1 LLDFFHGCSLCA
13 GGRLTVSCGVVRRL
27 AEVARE
33 SGAAL
38 RYTSA
43 MSATADILLTTINAR
58 YVHAALG
65 LRYLAA
71 NMGGLQTRTRIVE
84 FVLGQRAFEIVEDLL
99 ALHPRIIGIGV
110 YIWNVEEST
119 RVVALLKKIAPQV
132 TVIVGGPEVSYETTE
147 QRICALAD
155 YVVTGWGD
163 VTFPQLAHDI
173 IHGAAPGQKIVAGVQ
188 PPLAQLALPY
198 AQYTDEDI
206 AKRFIYVEASR
217 GCPFKCEFCL
227 SALDKTA
234 WPFELDA
241 FMAEIEK
248 LYDRGARNFRFVDR
262 TFNLK
267 VAASQ
272 RILEFFLA
280 RMDGN
285 LFLHFELIPD
295 HLPDKLKETIAKFPP
310 GALHF
315 EIGIQT
321 FNPEVQARISRRQD
335 DAQAE
340 QNIRWLREQ
349 SPALIHVDL
358 IAGLP
363 GEDLA
368 SFGRGFDRLHGLRPH
383 EIQVGILKRLR
394 GAPIDRHTETHQL
407 RYNPDPPYNVLATDC
422 ITFADMQRVSRFAR
436 YWDLVGNSGRFRQ
449 TLPLLLGAVPFDSF
463 MRFADW
469 LYGRTHKTHEFA
481 FERLC
486 EFLHVYL
493 SQVAGVDAA
502 KTTAA
507 VIEDY
512 EASGARGR
520 LALMDAG
527 VRPRDAQNAT
537 ARARMRQARHVTV

>member
-1 LLDFFHGCSLCA
+1 MPAPAELP
-13 GGRLTVSCGVVRRL
+13 TMVS
-27 AEVARE
+27 
-33 SGAAL
+33 
-38 RYTSA
+38 
-43 MSATADILLTTINAR
+43 DIAPDIVLTTLNAR

-71 NMGGLQTRTRIVE
+71 NMGDLQPRTRIVE

-99 ALHPRIIGIGV
+99 ALNPRIIGIGV
-110 YIWNVEEST
+110 YIWNVDECT
-119 RVVALLKKIAPQV
+119 RVVVLLKKIAPHV
-132 TVIVGGPEVSYETTE
+132 TVVLGGPEVSHETNE

-155 YVVTGWGD
+155 HVITGWGD
-163 VTFPQLAHDI
+163 VTFPKLAAQI
-173 IHGAAPGQKIVAGVQ
+173 INGEAPPAKIIPGEQ
-188 PPLAQLALPY
+188 PPLSQLTLPY
-198 AQYTDEDI
+198 SQYTDGDI
-206 AKRFIYVEASR
+206 ARRFIYVEASR

-234 WPFELDA
+234 WPFVLDA
-241 FMAEIEK
+241 FMAELEK
-248 LYDRGARNFRFVDR
+248 LYNRGARNFRFVDR

-295 HLPDKLKETIAKFPP
+295 HLPEKLKETILKFPL

-335 DAQAE
+335 DAEAE
-340 QNIRWLREQ
+340 KNIRWLREV

-368 SFGRGFDRLHGLRPH
+368 SFGRGFDRLHAMKPH

-394 GAPIDRHTETHQL
+394 GAPIDRHTGTHQL
-407 RYNPDPPYNVLATDC
+407 RYNPDAPYNVLATDC
-422 ITFADMQRVSRFAR
+422 ISFNDMQRVSRFAR
-436 YWDLVGNSGRFRQ
+436 FWDLVGNSGRFRQ
-449 TLPLLLGAVPFDSF
+449 ALPLLLGEAPFEHF

-469 LYGRTHKTHEFA
+469 LYARTHKTHEFA

-486 EFLHVYL
+486 EFMHVYL
-493 SQVAGVDAA
+493 SEVLCVNAA
-502 KTTAA
+502 EAAAA
-507 VIEDY
+507 VVADY

-520 LALMDAG
+520 LAFMDSG
-527 VRPRDAQNAT
+527 VRPDGTHNRDSAT
-537 ARARMRQARHVTV
+537 ARARMRQARHITA

>member
-1 LLDFFHGCSLCA
+1 MP
-13 GGRLTVSCGVVRRL
+13 
-27 AEVARE
+27 E
-33 SGAAL
+33 
-38 RYTSA
+38 TSE
-43 MSATADILLTTINAR
+43 IVLTTINAR

-71 NMGGLQTRTRIVE
+71 NMGELAPRTRIIE

-99 ALHPRIIGIGV
+99 ALNPRIIGIGV
-110 YIWNVEEST
+110 YIWNVDECT
-119 RVVALLKKIAPQV
+119 RVVALLKKIAPHI
-132 TVIVGGPEVSYETTE
+132 TVVLGGPEVSYETGE

-155 YVVTGWGD
+155 YVITGWGD
-163 VTFPQLAHDI
+163 VTFAKLAREI
-173 IHGAAPGQKIVAGVQ
+173 LQGERPAGKVIKGEQ
-188 PPLAQLALPY
+188 PPLTQLNMPY

-241 FMAEIEK
+241 FMAELKK

-267 VAASQ
+267 VTVSE
-272 RILEFFLA
+272 RILNFFLE
-280 RMDGN
+280 RMDDN
-285 LFLHFELIPD
+285 LFMHFELIPD
-295 HLPDKLKETIAKFPP
+295 HLPDKLKASILKFPP

-321 FNPEVQARISRRQD
+321 FNPVVQTLISRRQD
-335 DAQAE
+335 DVQAE
-340 QNIRWLREQ
+340 KNIRWLREE

-368 SFGRGFDRLHGLRPH
+368 SFGRGFDRLHALNPH

-394 GAPIDRHTETHQL
+394 GAPIERHTDAHQL
-407 RYNPDPPYNVLATDC
+407 RFNPDPPYNVLATDC
-422 ITFADMQRVSRFAR
+422 ITFVDMQRITRFAR
-436 YWDLVGNSGRFRQ
+436 FWDLVGNSGRFHQ
-449 TLPLLLGAVPFDSF
+449 ALPLLLGDAPFDHW

-469 LYGRTHKTHEFA
+469 LYSKTHKTHEFA

-486 EFLHVYL
+486 EFMHMHLTQVY
-493 SQVAGVDAA
+493 SVEAGVAS
-502 KTTAA
+502 AA
-507 VIEDY
+507 VLADY

-520 LALMDAG
+520 LAFMAEG
-527 VRPRDAQNAT
+527 VRARDAQSAT
-537 ARARMRQARHVTV
+537 ARARMRQARHITA

>member
-1 LLDFFHGCSLCA
+1 MP
-13 GGRLTVSCGVVRRL
+13 
-27 AEVARE
+27 
-33 SGAAL
+33 
-38 RYTSA
+38 YTSA
-43 MSATADILLTTINAR
+43 AASDIVLTTINAR

-71 NMGGLQTRTRIVE
+71 NMGELQSRTRIVE

-99 ALHPRIIGIGV
+99 ALQPRIIGIGV
-110 YIWNVEEST
+110 YIWNVDEST
-119 RVVALLKKIAPQV
+119 RVVALLKKVAPHV
-132 TVIVGGPEVSYETTE
+132 VVILGGPEVSYETNE

-155 YVVTGWGD
+155 YVITGWGD
-163 VTFPQLAHDI
+163 VTFPKLAAEIMRGEVAD
-173 IHGAAPGQKIVAGVQ
+173 QKVHKVIKGVQ
-188 PPLAQLALPY
+188 PPLAEITLPY
-198 AQYTDEDI
+198 AHYTDEDI

-241 FMAEIEK
+241 FMAEIET
-248 LYDRGARNFRFVDR
+248 LYNRGARNFRFVDR

-267 VAASQ
+267 VAVSE

-280 RMDGN
+280 RMDDN
-285 LFLHFELIPD
+285 LFMHFELIPD
-295 HLPDKLKETIAKFPP
+295 HLPDKLKETIVKFPQ

-321 FNPEVQARISRRQD
+321 FNPEVQTLISRRQD
-335 DAQAE
+335 DTQAE
-340 QNIRWLREQ
+340 KNIRWLREE

-368 SFGRGFDRLHGLRPH
+368 SFGRGFDRLHALQPH

-394 GAPIDRHTETHQL
+394 GAPIERHTDAHQL
-407 RYNPDPPYNVLATDC
+407 RFNPDPPYNVLATDC
-422 ITFADMQRVSRFAR
+422 IPFNDMQRISRFAR
-436 YWDLVGNSGRFRQ
+436 FWDLVGNSGRFHQ
-449 TLPLLLGAVPFDSF
+449 ALPLLLGAAPFDNF

-469 LYGRTHKTHEFA
+469 LYAQTHKTHEFA

-486 EFLHVYL
+486 EFMHVHL
-493 SQVAGVDAA
+493 TQVCGVEVTVA
-502 KTTAA
+502 TAA
-507 VIEDY
+507 VLTDY

-520 LALMDAG
+520 LAFMDAG

-537 ARARMRQARHVTV
+537 ARARMRQARHVTA

>member
-1 LLDFFHGCSLCA
+1 M
-13 GGRLTVSCGVVRRL
+13 T
-27 AEVARE
+27 
-33 SGAAL
+33 
-38 RYTSA
+38 
-43 MSATADILLTTINAR
+43 DIVLTTINAR

-71 NMGGLQTRTRIVE
+71 NMGELQSRTRIVE

-99 ALHPRIIGIGV
+99 ALNPRIIGIGV
-110 YIWNVEEST
+110 YIWNVDECT
-119 RVVALLKKIAPQV
+119 RVVALLKKVAPHV
-132 TVIVGGPEVSYETTE
+132 TVVLGGPEVSYETGD

-155 YVVTGWGD
+155 YVITGWGD
-163 VTFPQLAHDI
+163 VTFPKLAFEI
-173 IHGAAPGQKIVAGVQ
+173 MAGNVAQSKVIAGEQ
-188 PPLAQLALPY
+188 PPLARLTLPY

-241 FMAEIEK
+241 FMGEIEK
-248 LYDRGARNFRFVDR
+248 LYVRGARNFRFVDR

-267 VAASQ
+267 IAVSE

-280 RMDGN
+280 RMDNN

-295 HLPDKLKETIAKFPP
+295 HLPDKLKETILKFPP

-321 FNPEVQARISRRQD
+321 FNPDVQTRISRRQD

-340 QNIRWLREQ
+340 KNIRWLREV

-363 GEDLA
+363 GEDIA
-368 SFGRGFDRLHGLRPH
+368 SFGRGFDRLHALKPH

-394 GAPIDRHTETHQL
+394 GAPIDRHTEVHQL
-407 RYNPDPPYNVLATDC
+407 RFNPDPPYNVLATDC
-422 ITFADMQRVSRFAR
+422 ITFNDMQRISRFAR
-436 YWDLVGNSGRFRQ
+436 FWDLVGNSGRFHQ
-449 TLPLLLGAVPFDSF
+449 ALPLLLGDAPFDNF

-486 EFLHVYL
+486 EFLQVYL
-493 SQVAGVDAA
+493 TGVSCVNTDAA
-502 KTTAA
+502 TAA
-507 VIEDY
+507 VLADY

-520 LALMDAG
+520 LAFMDAG
-527 VRPRDAQNAT
+527 VRTRDAQSAT
-537 ARARMRQARHVTV
+537 ARARMRQARHVTA

>member
-1 LLDFFHGCSLCA
+1 M
-13 GGRLTVSCGVVRRL
+13 T
-27 AEVARE
+27 
-33 SGAAL
+33 
-38 RYTSA
+38 
-43 MSATADILLTTINAR
+43 DIVLTTINAR

-71 NMGGLQTRTRIVE
+71 NMGELQSRTRIVE

-99 ALHPRIIGIGV
+99 ALNPRIIGIGV
-110 YIWNVEEST
+110 YIWNVDECT
-119 RVVALLKKIAPQV
+119 RVVALLKKVAPHV
-132 TVIVGGPEVSYETTE
+132 TVVLGGPEVSYETGD

-155 YVVTGWGD
+155 YVITGWGD
-163 VTFPQLAHDI
+163 VTFPKLAFEI
-173 IHGAAPGQKIVAGVQ
+173 MAGNVPQGKVIAGEQ
-188 PPLAQLALPY
+188 PPLAQLTLPY

-241 FMAEIEK
+241 FMGEIEK
-248 LYDRGARNFRFVDR
+248 LYVRGARNFRFVDR

-267 VAASQ
+267 IAVSE

-280 RMDGN
+280 RMDNN

-295 HLPDKLKETIAKFPP
+295 HLPDKLKETILKFPP

-321 FNPEVQARISRRQD
+321 FNPDVQTRISRRQD

-340 QNIRWLREQ
+340 KNIRWLRGV

-363 GEDLA
+363 GEDIA
-368 SFGRGFDRLHGLRPH
+368 SFGRGFDRLHALKPH

-394 GAPIDRHTETHQL
+394 GAPIDRHTEVHQL
-407 RYNPDPPYNVLATDC
+407 RFNPDPPYNVLATAC
-422 ITFADMQRVSRFAR
+422 ITFNDMQRISRFAR
-436 YWDLVGNSGRFRQ
+436 FWDLVGNSGRFHQ
-449 TLPLLLGAVPFDSF
+449 ALPLLLGDAPFDNF

-486 EFLHVYL
+486 EFLQVYL
-493 SQVAGVDAA
+493 TSVSCVNTDVA
-502 KTTAA
+502 TAA
-507 VIEDY
+507 VLADY

-520 LALMDAG
+520 LAFMDAG
-527 VRPRDAQNAT
+527 VRTRDAQSAT
-537 ARARMRQARHVTV
+537 ARARMRQARHVTA

>member
-1 LLDFFHGCSLCA
+1 MNAAAATLDI
-13 GGRLTVSCGVVRRL
+13 V
-27 AEVARE
+27 
-33 SGAAL
+33 
-38 RYTSA
+38 
-43 MSATADILLTTINAR
+43 LTTINAR

-65 LRYLAA
+65 LRYLMA
-71 NMGGLQTRTRIVE
+71 NMGALQPYTRIVE

-99 ALHPRIIGIGV
+99 ALNPRIIGIGV
-110 YIWNVEEST
+110 YIWNVEECT
-119 RVVALLKKIAPQV
+119 RVVALLKKVAPHV
-132 TVIVGGPEVSYETTE
+132 TVIIGGPEVSHETAE

-155 YVVTGWGD
+155 HVITGWGD
-163 VTFPQLAHDI
+163 VTFPRLAHDI
-173 IHGAAPGQKIVAGVQ
+173 MNGAAPAEKVIAGVQ
-188 PPLAQLALPY
+188 PPLAQLTLPY
-198 AQYTDEDI
+198 SQYTDEDI

-241 FMAEIEK
+241 FMGELEK
-248 LYDRGARNFRFVDR
+248 LYNRGARNFRFVDR

-267 VAASQ
+267 VAASE

-280 RMDGN
+280 RMDDN
-285 LFLHFELIPD
+285 LFMHFELIPD

-340 QNIRWLREQ
+340 KNICWLREE

-368 SFGRGFDRLHGLRPH
+368 SFGRGFDRLHALRPH

-422 ITFADMQRVSRFAR
+422 IPFSDMQRLSRFAR
-436 YWDLVGNSGRFRQ
+436 YWDLAGNSGRFHRA
-449 TLPLLLGAVPFDSF
+449 LPLLLGAAPFDNF

-469 LYGRTHKTHEFA
+469 LYGQTHKTHEFA

-486 EFLHVYL
+486 EFMHAHLI
-493 SQVAGVDAA
+493 QVAGVDVSVA
-502 KTTAA
+502 TAA
-507 VIEDY
+507 MLADY

-520 LALMDAG
+520 LTFMEAG
-527 VRPRDAQNAT
+527 VRARDAQNAT
-537 ARARMRQARHVTV
+537 ARARMRQARHVVA

>member
-1 LLDFFHGCSLCA
+1 
-13 GGRLTVSCGVVRRL
+13 
-27 AEVARE
+27 
-33 SGAAL
+33 
-38 RYTSA
+38 
-43 MSATADILLTTINAR
+43 MSYSEIVLTTLNAR

-71 NMGGLQTRTRIVE
+71 NMGELQSRTRIVE

-99 ALHPRIIGIGV
+99 ALNPRIIGIGV

-119 RVVALLKKIAPQV
+119 RVVALLKKVAPHI
-132 TVIVGGPEVSYETTE
+132 TVILGGPEVSFETSE
-147 QRICALAD
+147 QRICTLAD
-155 YVVTGWGD
+155 YVISGWGD
-163 VTFPQLAHDI
+163 VTFPKLVADI
-173 IHGAAPGQKIVAGVQ
+173 LTDKPPAQKVIAGVQ
-188 PPLAQLALPY
+188 PPLDDITLPY
-198 AQYTDEDI
+198 AQYTDMDI
-206 AKRFIYVEASR
+206 ANRFIYVEASR

-241 FMAEIEK
+241 FMGEIEK
-248 LYDRGARNFRFVDR
+248 LYNRGARNFRFVDR

-267 VAASQ
+267 VAVSE

-295 HLPDKLKETIAKFPP
+295 HLPERLKTTIAKFPP

-321 FNPEVQARISRRQD
+321 FNPDVQMRISRRQD

-340 QNIRWLREQ
+340 QNISWLREH
-349 SPALIHVDL
+349 ALIHVDL

-368 SFGRGFDRLHGLRPH
+368 SFGRGFDRLHALKPH

-407 RYNPDPPYNVLATDC
+407 RFNPDPPYNVLATDC
-422 ITFADMQRVSRFAR
+422 ITFSDMQRISRFAR
-436 YWDLVGNSGRFRQ
+436 YWDLAGNSGRFHQ
-449 TLPLLLGAVPFDSF
+449 SLPLLLGDAPFGNF

-469 LYGRTHKTHEFA
+469 LYAQTHKTHEFA

-486 EFLHVYL
+486 EFMHGFLTREMRVDTA
-493 SQVAGVDAA
+493 VATDTVL
-502 KTTAA
+502 T
-507 VIEDY
+507 DY
-512 EASGARGR
+512 QASGARGR
-520 LALMDAG
+520 LAFMEAG
-527 VRPRDAQNAT
+527 VRPRDAQSAT
-537 ARARMRQARHVTV
+537 ARARMRQARHVTA

>member
-1 LLDFFHGCSLCA
+1 MITA
-13 GGRLTVSCGVVRRL
+13 P
-27 AEVARE
+27 AE
-33 SGAAL
+33 
-38 RYTSA
+38 
-43 MSATADILLTTINAR
+43 IILTTINAR

-71 NMGGLQTRTRIVE
+71 NMGELESRTRIVE

-99 ALHPRIIGIGV
+99 AFNPRIIIGIGV
-110 YIWNVEEST
+110 YIWNVDEST
-119 RVVALLKKIAPQV
+119 RVVALLKKIAPHI
-132 TVIVGGPEVSYETTE
+132 TVILGGPEVSFETGE

-155 YVVTGWGD
+155 HVITGWGD
-163 VTFPQLAHDI
+163 VTFPKLAADI
-173 IHGAAPGQKIVAGVQ
+173 LNGDMTKDRSAQKIIAGVQ
-188 PPLAQLALPY
+188 PPLADITLPY

-241 FMAEIEK
+241 FMGEIEK
-248 LYDRGARNFRFVDR
+248 LYQRGARNFRFVDR

-267 VAASQ
+267 VAVSE

-280 RMDGN
+280 RMDDN

-295 HLPDKLKETIAKFPP
+295 HLPEKLKQVIAKFSA

-321 FNPEVQARISRRQD
+321 FNPDVQTRISRRQD

-340 QNIRWLREQ
+340 ANIRWLREH
-349 SPALIHVDL
+349 ALIHVDL

-368 SFGRGFDRLHGLRPH
+368 SFGRGFDRLHALKPH

-394 GAPIDRHTETHQL
+394 GAPIDRHTEPHQL
-407 RYNPDPPYNVLATDC
+407 RFNPDPPYNVLATDC
-422 ITFADMQRVSRFAR
+422 ISFNDMQRITRFAR
-436 YWDLVGNSGRFRQ
+436 YWDLAGNSGRFHQ
-449 TLPLLLGAVPFDSF
+449 SLPLLLGDAPFGNF

-469 LYGRTHKTHEFA
+469 LYAETHKTHEFA

-486 EFLHVYL
+486 EFIHGFLTREMRVE
-493 SQVAGVDAA
+493 AATACDAVL
-502 KTTAA
+502 T
-507 VIEDY
+507 DY
-512 EASGARGR
+512 QASGARGR
-520 LALMDAG
+520 LAFMDAG
-527 VRPRDAQNAT
+527 VRPRDAQSAT
-537 ARARMRQARHVTV
+537 ARARMRQARHVTA